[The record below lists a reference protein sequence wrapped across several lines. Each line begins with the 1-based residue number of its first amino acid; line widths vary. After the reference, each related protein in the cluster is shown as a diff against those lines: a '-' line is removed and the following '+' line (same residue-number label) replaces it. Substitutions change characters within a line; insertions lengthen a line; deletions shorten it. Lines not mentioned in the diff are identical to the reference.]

1 MTSVLA
7 ADAVKYYDQAI
18 AGAQCDQALYAN
30 RSAAYLALH
39 QYAEALQDA
48 VTAAGLNNKW
58 PKSYYR

>member
-1 MTSVLA
+1 M
-7 ADAVKYYDQAI
+7 KYYHQAI
-18 AGAQCDQALYAN
+18 AGAQRDHALYAN

-48 VTAAGLNNKW
+48 VTAVELNNKW